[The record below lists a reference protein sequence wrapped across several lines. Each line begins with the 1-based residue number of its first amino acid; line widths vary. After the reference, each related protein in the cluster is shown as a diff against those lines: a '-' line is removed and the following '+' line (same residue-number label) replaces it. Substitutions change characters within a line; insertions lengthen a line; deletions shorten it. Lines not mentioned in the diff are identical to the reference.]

1 MLGKTSN
8 PLDPSTILNDRKF
21 AEYMLSKEL
30 DWADVVLSL
39 RNLLRLKYF
48 PVAIKFSF
56 EDISERFLK
65 YKTAGKNFTFC
76 QYAAFTRQEGVKL
89 IGFRSTMGCTNAM
102 YVLGWKDFDEEE
114 IRGHRK
120 YARDDEQAEF
130 FAKTKPRLKEGLKFF
145 AFSPL
150 HETDFEPDV
159 VYIVCDV
166 LQAYH
171 ICNDYMSAFNVHPL
185 RPNFTVNSA
194 VCAGAVWCYNTG
206 ELNLTPMCSGSKTS
220 GKTEQGEVNIFI
232 PGDRVKPFVERM
244 LERTLE
250 YGGVSFPRTGKTY
263 PGCDVCKLCPIF
275 KPKDLAGI
283 RELKELET
291 SEPH

>member
-1 MLGKTSN
+1 MDSSVA
-8 PLDPSTILNDRKF
+8 LDDRKF

-30 DWADVVLSL
+30 TWADVVFSL
-39 RNLLRLKYF
+39 RNLLRLKYL

-56 EDISERFLK
+56 DENLQDFLD
-65 YKTAGKNFTFC
+65 YRTAGKNFTFC

-89 IGFRSTMGCTNAM
+89 VGLKSTMGCKNAM
-102 YVLGWKDFDEEE
+102 YVLNWKDFDEEE

-120 YARDDEQAEF
+120 YARDDNQAEF
-130 FAKTKPRLKEGLKFF
+130 FAKTKPRLREGLKFF
-145 AFSPL
+145 ALSPL
-150 HETDFEPDV
+150 HITDFEPDV

-171 ICNDYMSAFNVHPL
+171 MCNDYMSAFNVHPL

-220 GKTEQGEVNIFI
+220 GKTEQGEVNVFI
-232 PGDRVKPFVERM
+232 PGDKMKGLVRRM

-275 KPKDLAGI
+275 KTKDL
-283 RELKELET
+283 RSLKDLDFG
-291 SEPH
+291 